1 MVTRSQSRGIHDRES
16 GGSHH
21 QGKSQRARDPTA
33 DERMRQD
40 IRDMTEGAQAIHM
53 TQERRRNSSYT
64 AINAW
69 YDLALGQ
76 DYID

>member
-1 MVTRSQSRGIHDRES
+1 
-16 GGSHH
+16 
-21 QGKSQRARDPTA
+21 
-33 DERMRQD
+33 MRQD

-64 AINAW
+64 AIDAW

-76 DYID
+76 DYIDWDGQSAYVDLLQDQHGRYHFINVSRYRQYVPKR